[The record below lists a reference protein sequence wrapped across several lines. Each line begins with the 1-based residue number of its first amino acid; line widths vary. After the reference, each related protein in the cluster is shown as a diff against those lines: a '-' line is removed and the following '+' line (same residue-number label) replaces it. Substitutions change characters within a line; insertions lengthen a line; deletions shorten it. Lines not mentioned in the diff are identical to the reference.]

1 MVTLSGGVAQN
12 ANISPME
19 AFLQQ
24 YGGNIAAAS
33 QGLPTFNLGLSY
45 SAPIAQPPIQAPV
58 LPVQTS
64 SPAPENINVEYSPV
78 QQSSSNLQ
86 LAPIQFPDMPAF
98 NPTGPATIQV
108 GGRQYPADSVIAQ
121 AVPSFAPGRKVDL
134 GDAMVPVYD
143 GANLVGYR
151 KGASQQLT
159 AGVPQM
165 DTLSDAGAGYQATAL
180 PDTSNSQV
188 VNLGTGQETLPN
200 NFYGM
205 PNPYMQR
212 PVAPNYSAT
221 PEYAAAMDLPNR
233 AMQALPSFGDYYQPA
248 PPPPLD
254 SNPVNWL
261 KRAVY
266 TSPGAAR
273 ARSAQYSAAAQM
285 YNNDA
290 QRIANIMATTTPG
303 LISLNREGIQQ
314 KGADYRTN
322 LNAWNQGAQALL
334 GFYLDQEEKKKLS
347 VAQSLDMAARAYLM
361 PSVIDGQPN
370 REKVMML
377 REAGKFLG
385 WSEQDIGVLS
395 RQQDPQVAE
404 QMKQASLE
412 TSKSAFELKKA
423 TSMLDGEL
431 AMLAANIA
439 QTNAQAGLMGS
450 QASTNAFNLAQR
462 KAIAKYDRMGQIA
475 DAMAKVDAL
484 LVNKE
489 TRQNRIDNAKLQN
502 EKLQAD
508 IFRQQMEANGV
519 PVELAARMSASMASM
534 GQSVDPNVRA
544 AGANMA
550 DSMFGLLG
558 IKEKLEPVMKG
569 ATIQGYRKVPVNTPS
584 TINNFQ
590 QNMPSYRRN
599 MQAPAP
605 LPPAYFSGAPLANGG
620 DSRGVGNFL
629 QGQE

>member
-121 AVPSFAPGRKVDL
+121 AIPSFAP
-134 GDAMVPVYD
+134 
-143 GANLVGYR
+143 
-151 KGASQQLT
+151 
-159 AGVPQM
+159 GVPQM
-165 DTLSDAGAGYQATAL
+165 DTMSDAGGYQDTRL
-180 PDTSNSQV
+180 PNQPTQGQPISIGSQV
-188 VNLGTGQETLPN
+188 ETLPDN
-200 NFYGM
+200 LYGM

-212 PVAPNYSAT
+212 PVAPNYSTA
-221 PEYAAAMDLPNR
+221 PQYNAAMNLPNR
-233 AMQALPSFGDYYQPA
+233 AIQALPSFGDYYQPQPA
-248 PPPPLD
+248 PPLD
-254 SNPVNWL
+254 GNPLNWI
-261 KRAVY
+261 KRAVH
-266 TSPGAAR
+266 TSPGSTRAR
-273 ARSAQYSAAAQM
+273 AAQYAAAADM
-285 YNNDA
+285 YNKDA
-290 QRIANIMATTTPG
+290 NRISNIMSTTVPG
-303 LISLNREGIQQ
+303 LIALNREGLQQ
-314 KGADYRTN
+314 QGADYRTE

-347 VAQSLDMAARAYLM
+347 VAQSLDMAARAYLL
-361 PSVIDGQPN
+361 PSTIDGQPN

-377 REAGKFLG
+377 QEAGKFLG
-385 WSEQDIGVLS
+385 WSQADIGVLA

-423 TSMLDGEL
+423 TSMLDGEMK
-431 AMLAANIA
+431 MLAANVA
-439 QTNAQAGLMGS
+439 QTNAQASLMGS

-489 TRQNRIDNAKLQN
+489 TRQNRIDNSKLQN

-605 LPPAYFSGAPLANGG
+605 LPPSYFSGAPLASGN
-620 DSRGVGNFL
+620 DSRGVSNFL

>member
-64 SPAPENINVEYSPV
+64 SPAPENINVDYSPV

-121 AVPSFAPGRKVDL
+121 AIPSFAP
-134 GDAMVPVYD
+134 
-143 GANLVGYR
+143 
-151 KGASQQLT
+151 
-159 AGVPQM
+159 GVPQM
-165 DTLSDAGAGYQATAL
+165 DTMSDAGGYQDTRL
-180 PDTSNSQV
+180 PNQPTQGQPVSIGGQV
-188 VNLGTGQETLPN
+188 ETLPDN
-200 NFYGM
+200 LFGM

-221 PEYAAAMDLPNR
+221 PEYAAAMNLPNR

-266 TSPGAAR
+266 TSPGATRAR
-273 ARSAQYSAAAQM
+273 AAQYSAAAQM

-290 QRIANIMATTTPG
+290 QRIANILATTTPG

>member
-108 GGRQYPADSVIAQ
+108 GSRQYPADSVIAQ
-121 AVPSFAPGRKVDL
+121 AIPSFAP
-134 GDAMVPVYD
+134 
-143 GANLVGYR
+143 
-151 KGASQQLT
+151 
-159 AGVPQM
+159 GVPQM
-165 DTLSDAGAGYQATAL
+165 DTMSDAAYGYQGTRL
-180 PDTSNSQV
+180 PSQPAQ
-188 VNLGTGQETLPN
+188 GQPVSIDGQVETLPD

-221 PEYAAAMDLPNR
+221 PEYAAAMNLPNR

-266 TSPGAAR
+266 TSPGAVRAR
-273 ARSAQYSAAAQM
+273 AAQYSAAAQM

-347 VAQSLDMAARAYLM
+347 VAQSLDMAARAYLL
-361 PSVIDGQPN
+361 PSTIDGQPN

-377 REAGKFLG
+377 QEAGKFLG
-385 WSEQDIGVLS
+385 WSQADIGVLA

-450 QASTNAFNLAQR
+450 QASTNAFNLSQR

-489 TRQNRIDNAKLQN
+489 TRQNRIDNSKLQN

-605 LPPAYFSGAPLANGG
+605 LPPSYFSGAPLASGN
-620 DSRGVGNFL
+620 DSRGVSNFL